1 MSVENTKRRLKR
13 ATDSMDAIREKIKVL
28 KKELIDNEN
37 ADIIRGV
44 RRAMTF
50 DEFIEWIKLF
60 NEDAKKAGIEKSDTD
75 ASEKESKNVQ
85 TMGCTDCSR
94 TPLAC
99 SVPTLEQG
107 LDDYH

>member
-1 MSVENTKRRLKR
+1 MAK
-13 ATDSMDAIREKIKVL
+13 
-28 KKELIDNEN
+28 
-37 ADIIRGV
+37 GV
-44 RRAMTF
+44 GHVNVDC
-50 DEFIEWIKLF
+50 DEEV
-60 NEDAKKAGIEKSDTD
+60 D
-75 ASEKESKNVQ
+75 ESKNVQ